1 MQKTSMRHILVMK
14 TAASSSSTSFSS
26 SRIVCSAAEQ
36 SGAKNRASNRAKR
49 WVRLYRGKTG
59 WFRACPGKCGHAP
72 MVVRVHPCTV
82 PVTGD
87 GSYLETECFLNR
99 PHRCHEH
106 ICFGTSAY
114 RCESSCPNK
123 LLRRFFSSEMSSSS
137 CEELRKE

>member
-1 MQKTSMRHILVMK
+1 MRHILVMK

-49 WVRLYRGKTG
+49 WVVRLYRGKTG